1 MNLYN
6 PKEKNGVPEMEIYI
20 VDAVA
25 FLAYLADKL
34 PKKADDI
41 FRKAEKKEIKLLI
54 PSIVLGETLYTIYK
68 GKQIFG
74 KEIPLEK
81 IDLIFQILKNG
92 EILELVDLNL
102 DAWYIFHGLNIPEL
116 HDRMIAA
123 TFYYYKAR
131 GLITNDPEISK
142 SLHKIWK

>member
-1 MNLYN
+1 MNSSN
-6 PKEKNGVPEMEIYI
+6 PKEKNGAHKVEIYI

-41 FRKAEKKEIKLLI
+41 FRKAEKKEIKLLL
-54 PSIVLGETLYTIYK
+54 PSIALGETLYTIYK

-74 KEIPLEK
+74 EEIPLEK
-81 IDLIFQILKNG
+81 INLIFQVLKNG
-92 EILELVDLNL
+92 EIFELVDLNL
-102 DAWYIFHGLNIPEL
+102 DAWFIFHGLNIPEL

-123 TFYYYKAR
+123 TFYYYKAS
-131 GLITNDPEISK
+131 GLITNDPEISE
-142 SLHKIWK
+142 SLPMIWK

>member
-1 MNLYN
+1 MNSFN
-6 PKEKNGVPEMEIYI
+6 PKEKNGAHKVEIYI

-41 FRKAEKKEIKLLI
+41 FRKAEKKEIKLLL
-54 PSIVLGETLYTIYK
+54 PSIALGETLYTIYK

-74 KEIPLEK
+74 EEIPLEK
-81 IDLIFQILKNG
+81 IDLIFQVLKNG
-92 EILELVDLNL
+92 EIFELVDLNL
-102 DAWYIFHGLNIPEL
+102 DAWFIFHGLNIPEL

-123 TFYYYKAR
+123 TFYYYKAS
-131 GLITNDPEISK
+131 GLITNDPEISE
-142 SLHKIWK
+142 SLPMIWK

>member
-1 MNLYN
+1 MNSYN
-6 PKEKNGVPEMEIYI
+6 PKEKNGVHEMEIYI

-25 FLAYLADKL
+25 FLAYLADRL
-34 PKKADDI
+34 PKKADEV
-41 FRKAEKKEIKLLI
+41 FRKAEKKEIKLLM
-54 PSIVLGETLYTIYK
+54 PSIALGETLYTIYK

-81 IDLIFQILKNG
+81 IELIFQILKNG

-102 DAWYIFHGLNIPEL
+102 DAWHIFHGLNIPEL

-131 GLITNDPEISK
+131 GLITNDPEIPE
-142 SLHKIWK
+142 SLPIIWK

>member
-1 MNLYN
+1 MNSSN
-6 PKEKNGVPEMEIYI
+6 PKEKNGAHKVEIYI

-41 FRKAEKKEIKLLI
+41 FRKAEKKEIKLLL
-54 PSIVLGETLYTIYK
+54 PSIALGETLYTIYK

-74 KEIPLEK
+74 EEIPLEK
-81 IDLIFQILKNG
+81 IDLIFQVLKNG
-92 EILELVDLNL
+92 EIFELVDLNL
-102 DAWYIFHGLNIPEL
+102 DAWFIFHGLDIPEL

-123 TFYYYKAR
+123 TFYHYKAS
-131 GLITNDPEISK
+131 GLITNDPEISE
-142 SLHKIWK
+142 SLPMIWK

>member
-1 MNLYN
+1 MNSSN
-6 PKEKNGVPEMEIYI
+6 PKEKNGAHKVEIYI

-41 FRKAEKKEIKLLI
+41 FRKAEKKEIKLLL
-54 PSIVLGETLYTIYK
+54 PSIALGETLYTIYK

-74 KEIPLEK
+74 EEIPLEK
-81 IDLIFQILKNG
+81 IDLIFQVLKNG
-92 EILELVDLNL
+92 EIFELADLNL
-102 DAWYIFHGLNIPEL
+102 DAWFIFHGLNIPEL

-123 TFYYYKAR
+123 TFYYYKAS
-131 GLITNDPEISK
+131 GLITNDPEISE
-142 SLHKIWK
+142 SLPMIWK

>member
-1 MNLYN
+1 H
-6 PKEKNGVPEMEIYI
+6 KVEIYI

-41 FRKAEKKEIKLLI
+41 FRKAEKKEIKLLL
-54 PSIVLGETLYTIYK
+54 PSIALGETLYTIYK

-74 KEIPLEK
+74 EEIPLEK
-81 IDLIFQILKNG
+81 IDLIFQVLKNG
-92 EILELVDLNL
+92 EIFELADLNL
-102 DAWYIFHGLNIPEL
+102 DAWFIFHGLNIPEL

-123 TFYYYKAR
+123 TFYYYKAS
-131 GLITNDPEISK
+131 GLITNDPEISE
-142 SLHKIWK
+142 SLPMIWK

>member
-6 PKEKNGVPEMEIYI
+6 PKEKKGVHKVEIYI